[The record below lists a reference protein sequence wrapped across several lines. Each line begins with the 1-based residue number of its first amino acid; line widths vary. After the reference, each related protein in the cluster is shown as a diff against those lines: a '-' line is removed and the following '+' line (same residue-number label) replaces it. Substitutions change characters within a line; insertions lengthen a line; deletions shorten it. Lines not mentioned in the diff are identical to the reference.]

1 MKIDFTT
8 ILRLGPA
15 LALLLAGACQGVDRE
30 TPAPRATKAE
40 SVPVQ
45 AATADSA
52 PATDAD
58 AWTRVADGDPA
69 IDALFIVTRDR
80 GIRAGLDSLG
90 ALADRDEGA
99 EARGHELA
107 HALGRFAAVSRGDV
121 SILGECTP
129 EFQSGCYHGALEGL
143 FLRGATVD
151 RTTVDGIC
159 KPGAPGQP
167 GYERLECWHGLGH
180 GLMVRF
186 AGDHRQALPLCDVLQ
201 TPRGRRECRDGV
213 FMERAL
219 RAIDASSVDTDA
231 PAAQEH
237 GGHDGHGGHQG
248 HAAAHPRGRL
258 PDAELLRLCA
268 AEAAPHQPSC
278 WAYQSV
284 ALMAVHGDDPST
296 VLAACDAAPA
306 VAVRDCYQGF
316 GKQYLGRRG
325 GKVRPMIRAC
335 RAGNRAYMPDCLLG
349 GVEYFT
355 DLEWDIAPGIAFCGR
370 VPDEAKGRCYDLI
383 GERLALAHPAPG
395 DAEAA
400 CRRVEAPYVAACLG
414 GTRRRDS

>member
-1 MKIDFTT
+1 MRTSRPVSCI
-8 ILRLGPA
+8 
-15 LALLLAGACQGVDRE
+15 LALVLAGACQGVDRE
-30 TPAPRATKAE
+30 TPAPAASKDE
-40 SVPVQ
+40 SAPAL
-45 AATADSA
+45 AAKADSA
-52 PATDAD
+52 PATAAE

-69 IDALFIVTRDR
+69 IDALFVVTRDR

-107 HALGRFAAVSRGDV
+107 HALGRFAAVSRGDI

-143 FLRGATVD
+143 FLKGATVD
-151 RTTVDGIC
+151 RATVGGIC
-159 KPGAPGQP
+159 GPRPPGTP

-186 AGDHRQALPLCDVLQ
+186 SGDHRQALPLCDVLQ

-231 PAAQEH
+231 PAAQAH
-237 GGHDGHGGHQG
+237 AGHGGGDGHEG
-248 HAAAHPRGRL
+248 HAAAQPRGRL

-278 WAYQSV
+278 WAYQPV
-284 ALMAVHGDDPST
+284 ALLAVHGDDPST

-316 GKQYLGRRG
+316 GKQYLGRMD

-335 RAGNRAYMPDCLLG
+335 RAGNRAYTPDCLLG

-355 DLEWDIAPGIAFCGR
+355 DMEWDITPGIAFCGR

-383 GERLALAHPAPG
+383 GKRLALAHPAPG
-395 DAEAA
+395 EAEAA
-400 CRRVEAPYVAACLG
+400 CRRVEAPYVAACLA

>member
-1 MKIDFTT
+1 MRFDSTAIR
-8 ILRLGPA
+8 RLMS
-15 LALLLAGACQGVDRE
+15 ALLLAGACQGVDRD
-30 TPAPRATKAE
+30 TPAPVAAKAG
-40 SVPVQ
+40 SVPAL

-52 PATDAD
+52 PATAAE

-69 IDALFIVTRDR
+69 IDALFAATRDR

-143 FLRGATVD
+143 FLKGATVD
-151 RTTVDGIC
+151 RATVGGIC
-159 KPGAPGQP
+159 GPGAAGRP

-186 AGDHRQALPLCDVLQ
+186 AGDHRQALPLCGVLQ

-219 RAIDASSVDTDA
+219 RAIDESSVDTDV
-231 PAAQEH
+231 PAAQAH
-237 GGHDGHGGHQG
+237 AGHGGGGHEG
-248 HAAAHPRGRL
+248 HAAPGSSGRL

-268 AEAAPHQPSC
+268 AEDAPHQPSC
-278 WAYQSV
+278 WAYQPI
-284 ALMAVHGDDPST
+284 ALLRVHGADPST
-296 VLAACDAAPA
+296 VLAACDGAPA
-306 VAVRDCYQGF
+306 AAVRDCYQGF
-316 GKQYLGRRG
+316 GKQYLGLMRG
-325 GKVRPMIRAC
+325 QVRPMVTAC
-335 RAGNRAYMPDCLLG
+335 QAGNRAYTADCLLG

-355 DLEWDIAPGIAFCGR
+355 DLEWDIAPGIAFCAQ
-370 VPDEAKGRCYDLI
+370 VPGEAKGRCYDLI

-395 DAEAA
+395 EAEAA
-400 CRRVEAPYVAACLG
+400 CRRVEAPYVAACLS